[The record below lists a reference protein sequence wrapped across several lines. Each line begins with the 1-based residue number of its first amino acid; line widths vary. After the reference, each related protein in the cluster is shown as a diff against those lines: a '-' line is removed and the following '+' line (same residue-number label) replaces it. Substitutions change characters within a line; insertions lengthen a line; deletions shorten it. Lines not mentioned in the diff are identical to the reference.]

1 MIEEPRKRP
10 QLTTAFRS
18 KKQLW
23 DPRDPSLREGP
34 VLVNQLLALEFPTG
48 DLSAPL

>member
-1 MIEEPRKRP
+1 MIEEQRKRP

-23 DPRDPSLREGP
+23 DPSLREGP